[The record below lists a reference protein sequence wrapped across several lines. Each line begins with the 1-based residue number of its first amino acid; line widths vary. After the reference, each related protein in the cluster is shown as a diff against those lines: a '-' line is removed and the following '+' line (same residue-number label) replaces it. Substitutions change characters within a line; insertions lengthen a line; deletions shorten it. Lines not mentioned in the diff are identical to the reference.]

1 MARLNFSHVPLGSYD
16 EPAAKL
22 ALVRS
27 APGVHST
34 LDAGVAEKRPPNL
47 RVRLCE
53 IFSYILNVGRDVG
66 HEGSR
71 DPHEAIGG
79 GHYGDRRGF

>member
-47 RVRLCE
+47 RVFPLRNLFLYPE
-53 IFSYILNVGRDVG
+53 
-66 HEGSR
+66 
-71 DPHEAIGG
+71 
-79 GHYGDRRGF
+79 RRP